1 MFDWLVSLWTNFFGF
16 LPGWL
21 LVAIGLMFG
30 FLLVLAI
37 WRVIQ

>member
-1 MFDWLVSLWTNFFGF
+1 MFEWLVNLYINYLSFF
-16 LPGWL
+16 PAWL
-21 LVAIGLMFG
+21 LVSVAVMFG